1 MPQLVGSSFI
11 SEKESW
17 PWQGPAV
24 RHWLLSSTLPS
35 PPPFP
40 HSAFFKL
47 SSSCNLSFSFSPDND
62 NRRKKHNYNKLDNN
76 NNNNRKNNKLH
87 LVIQTTC
94 HITNKQRVKTH
105 HIAWVSLAFS
115 RPYRRAASVAHFW
128 VKLQRQRTVAI
139 TWRCQGK
146 CIIII
151 TVSCT

>member
-1 MPQLVGSSFI
+1 MALTRPRSAAL
-11 SEKESW
+11 
-17 PWQGPAV
+17 AA
-24 RHWLLSSTLPS
+24 LLHPPS

-47 SSSCNLSFSFSPDND
+47 SSSCSLSFSFSPDND

-105 HIAWVSLAFS
+105 HMAWVSLAFP

-128 VKLQRQRTVAI
+128 VKLQRQRTVGTAHSGNYM
-139 TWRCQGK
+139 TLPGQMHNYHNCELH
-146 CIIII
+146 
-151 TVSCT
+151 VAHS